1 MKSKLHQIFSCSLT
15 VHEYKRLVLFIK
27 KNGRY
32 SWTHTLSMLTYL
44 SYCVIVSNDSLPGIQ
59 NWVFFL
65 VLSKTVYQLR
75 CFAFRQLVDV
85 LLSNST

>member
-15 VHEYKRLVLFIK
+15 VHEYNRLVLFK
-27 KNGRY
+27 KKSGRF

-59 NWVFFL
+59 NRVFFL
-65 VLSKTVYQLR
+65 ALTDKNCLPATMFCIQTISGRSFK
-75 CFAFRQLVDV
+75 
-85 LLSNST
+85 